1 MRTSADEKMSPP
13 ALPEAIVITGPT
25 GTGKSALGVEVAER
39 LNGAIVSADSR
50 QIYRHMDI
58 GTAKPSAASRRRV
71 PHYGLDLLD
80 PDESYSAGRF
90 ARDAWRWIEEVA
102 ECGKVPV
109 IVGGTGFFI
118 RALLEPLGPEPEPM
132 PERLTPVR
140 RYLSSLPVEELHRWL
155 RRLDPQR
162 AEQLSGE
169 GGRQRLGRSLEV
181 VLLSG
186 RRHSWWLRRPA
197 RTAPLAACVFCLV
210 LRREEHNR
218 RIDERFDRMVEEGLV
233 DEVRGLLER
242 FAADAPGLNSVGYA
256 ELIAHLGGAY
266 SLEVAVEAAKRS
278 TRRYAR
284 RQSTWFRHQLPEDT
298 VWLAADRSRAE
309 LADEIA
315 RAWRDRT
322 ASLAG

>member
-1 MRTSADEKMSPP
+1 MSLP

-25 GTGKSALGVEVAER
+25 GTGKSALAVEVAER
-39 LNGAIVSADSR
+39 LNGAIVSTDSR

-90 ARDAWRWIEEVA
+90 ARDAWRWIEEIG
-102 ECGKVPV
+102 ERGKVPV
-109 IVGGTGFFI
+109 VVGGTGFFI
-118 RALLEPLGPEPEPM
+118 RALLEPLGPEPELT
-132 PERLTPVR
+132 PERLMPVR
-140 RYLSSLPVEELHRWL
+140 RFLSNLPVDELHRWL

-186 RRHSWWLRRPA
+186 RRHSWWLGRPA
-197 RTAPLAACVFCLV
+197 LTAPLAACVFCLV
-210 LRREEHNR
+210 LPREELNR
-218 RIDERFDRMVEEGLV
+218 RIDERFDRMMKEGLV

-284 RQSTWFRHQLPEDT
+284 RQSTWFRHQLPDDT
-298 VWLAADRSRAE
+298 TWLAADRSPAE
-309 LADEIA
+309 LTGEIA

>member
-1 MRTSADEKMSPP
+1 MSAP

-25 GTGKSALGVEVAER
+25 GTGKSALAVEVAVR

-50 QIYRHMDI
+50 QIYRHMGV
-58 GTAKPSAASRRRV
+58 GTAKPSAASRQRV

-90 ARDAWRWIEEVA
+90 ARDAWSWIEEITGA
-102 ECGKVPV
+102 GLVPLV
-109 IVGGTGFFI
+109 VGGTGFFI
-118 RALLEPLGPEPEPM
+118 RALLEPLGPEPELV
-132 PERLTPVR
+132 PERRARLR
-140 RYLSSLPVEELHRWL
+140 RYLSSLPVDELHRWL

-162 AEQLSGE
+162 AQQLTGE
-169 GGRQRLGRSLEV
+169 GGGQRLGRSLEV

-186 RRHSWWLRRPA
+186 RGHSWWLGRPA
-197 RTAPLAACVFCLV
+197 GTAPLDACVFCLA
-210 LRREEHNR
+210 LTREELER
-218 RIDERFDRMVEEGLV
+218 RLDERFDRMMEDGLL
-233 DEVRGLLER
+233 DEARGLIER
-242 FAADAPGLNSVGYA
+242 FTADAPALNSVGYA
-256 ELIAHLGGAY
+256 ELIMHLSGDC

-298 VWLAADRSRAE
+298 VWLTADRSPAE
-309 LADEIA
+309 LTDEIV
-315 RAWRDRT
+315 RTWRDRT